1 MNAQGSGAMGLG
13 QVMPET
19 ARVLSQRLGLPYR
32 PDLLKSTTPE
42 AQQYQNRIT
51 DAAVREAWDAGGAGK
66 DVRTSAHYY
75 FGGSDR
81 DKWGPKTQRY
91 GGDIL
96 SRLAAMRG
104 Y

>member
-1 MNAQGSGAMGLG
+1 MNAQGSGAAGVG

-19 ARVLSQRLGLPYR
+19 ARALAARIGLPYR
-32 PDLLKSTTPE
+32 PELLRGTSEE
-42 AQQYQNRIT
+42 AKRYQDAIT
-51 DAAVREAWDAGGAGK
+51 NAAVREAWDVGGAGK
-66 DVRTSAHYY
+66 DPRTAAQYY

-96 SRLAAMRG
+96 ERLRALRG
-104 Y
+104 N